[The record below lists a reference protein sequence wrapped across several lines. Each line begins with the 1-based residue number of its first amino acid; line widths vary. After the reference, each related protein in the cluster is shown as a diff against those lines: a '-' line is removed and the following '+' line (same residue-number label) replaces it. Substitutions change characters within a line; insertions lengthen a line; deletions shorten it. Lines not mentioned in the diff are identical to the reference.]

1 MIKKKTTPNGTANA
15 HDLRGKLIELD
26 HDELEWI
33 HGGDDLTLG
42 DVLDPL
48 KLIFDTA
55 VDKVEAYPALAGRT
69 RALGTTPDQRLA

>member
-1 MIKKKTTPNGTANA
+1 MIKKKTTPNGAANT

-48 KLIFDTA
+48 KAKRWTA
-55 VDKVEAYPALAGRT
+55 RSF
-69 RALGTTPDQRLA
+69 